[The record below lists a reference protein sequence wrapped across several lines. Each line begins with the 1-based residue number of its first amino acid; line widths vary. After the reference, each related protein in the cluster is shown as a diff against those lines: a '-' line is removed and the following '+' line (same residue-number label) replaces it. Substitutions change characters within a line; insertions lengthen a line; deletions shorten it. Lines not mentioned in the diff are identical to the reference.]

1 MGRDGEFAARGRARE
16 VEEEMMVG
24 MMIRLAVGRKM
35 GLGWEGVGQDL
46 FDSFFFF
53 NCCRAFSLR
62 ISSMCAGSDFDQ
74 ATAEK
79 LEAADGRGKE
89 KCKKGPR
96 SYEIISYGM
105 KDAKGNMMSDT

>member
-46 FDSFFFF
+46 FDSFSFSTAAKRFLF
-53 NCCRAFSLR
+53 VYHQCALEAILTKRQQKSLR
-62 ISSMCAGSDFDQ
+62 Q
-74 ATAEK
+74 
-79 LEAADGRGKE
+79 RGWERERKVQE
-89 KCKKGPR
+89 R
-96 SYEIISYGM
+96 VRVV
-105 KDAKGNMMSDT
+105 